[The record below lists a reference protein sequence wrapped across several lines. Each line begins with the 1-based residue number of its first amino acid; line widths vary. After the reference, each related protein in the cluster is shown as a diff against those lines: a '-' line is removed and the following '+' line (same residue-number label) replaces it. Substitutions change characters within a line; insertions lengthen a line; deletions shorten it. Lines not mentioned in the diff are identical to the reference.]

1 MKKTILSLAL
11 AMICTATFA
20 QSKGGF
26 GIKGGLN
33 YNSNGDY
40 IESAQAIAEDPDGN
54 VGFHLGVFYKI
65 GNSIY
70 FRPELIFTSTKS
82 EYTDGDL
89 NVNKIDVPALVGIR
103 LIGPLHLFAGPDFQ
117 YILNSEFDGI
127 KLEDI
132 ENDFTVGLHIGV
144 GVNLGKL
151 GVDLRYERGLSSNE
165 ASFIN
170 SNIVTLPESRVD
182 LRSSQVIVS
191 LSVKI

>member
-1 MKKTILSLAL
+1 MKKTILSLAF

-40 IESAQAIAEDPDGN
+40 IQSAQAIAEDPDGN

-70 FRPELIFTSTKS
+70 FRPELVYTNTKS
-82 EYTDGDL
+82 KYTDGDL
-89 NVNKIDVPALVGIR
+89 NINKIDLPALIGIR

-117 YILNSEFDGI
+117 YILNSKFDGI
-127 KLEDI
+127 KLNDI
-132 ENDFTVGLHIGV
+132 ENDFTVGLHVGV

-151 GVDLRYERGLSSNE
+151 GVDLRYERGFTSNE
-165 ASFIN
+165 ANFIN
-170 SNIVTLPESRVD
+170 TNITTLPESRVD
-182 LRSSQVIVS
+182 TRSSQVIVS

>member
-11 AMICTATFA
+11 AMICAATFA